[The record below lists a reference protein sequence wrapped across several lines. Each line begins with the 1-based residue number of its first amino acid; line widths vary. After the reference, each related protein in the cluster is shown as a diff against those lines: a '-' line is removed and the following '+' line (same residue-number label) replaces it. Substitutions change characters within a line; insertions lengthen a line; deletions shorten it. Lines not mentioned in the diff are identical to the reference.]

1 MLEPKQI
8 VVIGAGVV
16 GLTTA
21 LLVQE
26 KLRDYQ
32 VVIVAEI
39 LPSDPK
45 TIKYTSHWAG
55 AHHVS
60 LAGPDLRQQKMDQD
74 TFKTMWDLSAPG
86 GPAEGCFLRIRED
99 EFFAEPIANPEVLR
113 VMPDYQSIP
122 ASDLPPD
129 VAEGISFTTLTI
141 DSPVYLNY
149 LLSRFLAAG
158 GSIVRGTVQHIA
170 QVVEGGAGIFSGR
183 KCLSSPSAVMV
194 CVGLGARTLGGVEDK
209 EVYPIRGQTVLLR
222 APWVRFG
229 RACSSKNGL
238 WTYII
243 PRRSGDVIVGGIK
256 EDNDWYPLARAE
268 TTRDILNRALALC
281 PELAPPDIR
290 TEREPSVE
298 DLQPIIIEDGCGLR
312 PGRKGGIRLEVEQ
325 KAFKV
330 PVVFNYGHGGYGY
343 QSSWG
348 SATMALELLEKS
360 LAEAKVIRYRL
371 DYHSKPKLL

>member
-1 MLEPKQI
+1 MLEPKQVI
-8 VVIGAGVV
+8 VIGAGVV

-21 LLVQE
+21 LRVQE
-26 KLRDYQ
+26 KGGYQ
-32 VVIVAEI
+32 VTIVAEI

-45 TIKYTSHWAG
+45 NIKYTSHWAG

-60 LAGPDLRQQKMDQD
+60 LAGPDTRQQKMDQE
-74 TFKTMWDLSAPG
+74 TFKTMWELSAPG
-86 GPAEGCFLRIRED
+86 GPAEGCFLRIHED
-99 EFFAEPIANPEVLR
+99 EYFAEPIANPEVLQA
-113 VMPDYQSIP
+113 MPDHKALPS
-122 ASDLPPD
+122 STLPPD

-149 LLSRFLAAG
+149 LLSRFLASG

-170 QVVEGGAGIFSGR
+170 QVVEGGAGIFNGR
-183 KCLSSPSAVMV
+183 KCLSPPAAVIV

-209 EVYPIRGQTVLLR
+209 DMYPIRGQTVLLR

-229 RACSSKNGL
+229 RASSSKSGL

-256 EDNDWYPLARAE
+256 VENDWYPIPRPE
-268 TTRDILNRALALC
+268 TTSDILTRGLALC
-281 PELAPPDIR
+281 PELAPPEIR
-290 TEREPSVE
+290 SQREPALE
-298 DLQPIIIEDGCGLR
+298 DLEPIIIETGCGLR
-312 PGRKGGIRLEVEQ
+312 PARKGGIRLEVEWVDVRDQ
-325 KAFKV
+325 NKI

-348 SATMALELLEKS
+348 SANLALELLEKA
-360 LAEAKVIRYRL
+360 LAERNGG
-371 DYHSKPKLL
+371 SC

>member
-1 MLEPKQI
+1 MLDPKSV

-21 LLVQE
+21 LRVQE
-26 KLRDYQ
+26 KGGYQ
-32 VVIVAEI
+32 VTIVAEI

-60 LAGPDLRQQKMDQD
+60 LAGSDIRQQRMDQE
-74 TFKTMWDLSAPG
+74 TFKIMWELSAPG

-99 EFFAEPIANPEVLR
+99 EYFAEPIAHPEVLQA
-113 VMPDYQSIP
+113 MPDHQSLP
-122 ASDLPPD
+122 SSLLPPD
-129 VAEGISFTTLTI
+129 IAEGISFTTLTI

-170 QVVEGGAGIFSGR
+170 QVVEGGAGIFNGR
-183 KCLSSPSAVMV
+183 KCLSSPSAVIV

-209 EVYPIRGQTVLLR
+209 DMYPIRGQTVLVR

-229 RACSSKNGL
+229 RAISSKNGL

-256 EDNDWYPLARAE
+256 DDNDWYPVPRPE
-268 TTRDILNRALALC
+268 TTLDILKRGFSLC
-281 PELAPPDIR
+281 PELAPPEIR
-290 TEREPSVE
+290 SQREPVLE
-298 DLQPIIIEDGCGLR
+298 DLQSIIIEEGTGLR
-312 PGRKGGIRLEVEQ
+312 PARKGGIRLEVEWVGNQDQ
-325 KAFKV
+325 KKV

-348 SATMALELLEKS
+348 SAAVALELLEQA
-360 LAEAKVIRYRL
+360 LAE
-371 DYHSKPKLL
+371 SK

>member
-1 MLEPKQI
+1 MLESMQV

-21 LLVQE
+21 LRIQE
-26 KLRDYQ
+26 KGGYQ
-32 VVIVAEI
+32 VAIVAEI

-45 TIKYTSHWAG
+45 SIKYTSHWAG

-60 LAGPDLRQQKMDQD
+60 LAGPDVRQQKMDQE
-74 TFKTMWDLSAPG
+74 TFRIMWELSAPG
-86 GPAEGCFLRIRED
+86 GPAEGCFLRIHE
-99 EFFAEPIANPEVLR
+99 EEYFAEPIATPEVLQ
-113 VMPDYQSIP
+113 VMPEYKALPTS
-122 ASDLPPD
+122 SLPPD
-129 VAEGISFTTLTI
+129 IAEGISFATLTI

-158 GSIVRGTVQHIA
+158 GSIVRGAVQHIA
-170 QVVEGGAGIFSGR
+170 QVIEGGAGIFNGR
-183 KCLSSPSAVMV
+183 KIVSSPSAVVV

-209 EVYPIRGQTVLLR
+209 DMYPIRGQTVLLR

-229 RACSSKNGL
+229 RAISSKGGL

-256 EDNDWYPLARAE
+256 IENDWYPVPRPE
-268 TTRDILNRALALC
+268 TTLDILKRGFALC
-281 PELAPPDIR
+281 PELVPPEIR
-290 TEREPSVE
+290 AQREPVIE
-298 DLQPIIIEDGCGLR
+298 DLQPIIVEEGCGLR
-312 PGRKGGIRLEVEQ
+312 PARKGGIRLDVEWAERQ
-325 KAFKV
+325 DTTKV

-348 SATMALELLEKS
+348 SATLALDLLEQA
-360 LAEAKVIRYRL
+360 LAE
-371 DYHSKPKLL
+371 SK